1 MEKSDSEEINK
12 DIGQGNEFS
21 KNIDFSIS
29 YINLEAASGNGKSGL
44 WMMPYN
50 MALDL

>member
-1 MEKSDSEEINK
+1 METSDLEENNK
-12 DIGQGNEFS
+12 DIGQGNGS